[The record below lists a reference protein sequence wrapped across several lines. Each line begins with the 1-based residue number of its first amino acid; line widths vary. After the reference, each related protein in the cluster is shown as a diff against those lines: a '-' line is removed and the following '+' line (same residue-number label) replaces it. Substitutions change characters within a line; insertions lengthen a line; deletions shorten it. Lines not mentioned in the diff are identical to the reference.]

1 MKVLKY
7 FISFGLGA
15 VVGAVTAV
23 YFTKDR
29 IQKEADAQIESVKQT
44 FTSKWNEPDE
54 PEKVEDP
61 SAEIKKEVRTVKN
74 FNAYEKFIRDND
86 YHDPNTIK
94 LTPET
99 PYIIDP
105 DAYGEMDGYS
115 QVTCYCF
122 SDGVVTDDNYEP
134 LDDLED
140 TIGEN
145 SINHFGIYKD
155 DPDTVYIRNDRIR
168 CDIEIL
174 KDKRSYENDIKPKMP
189 RHGDDE

>member
-1 MKVLKY
+1 MKAFKY

-15 VVGAVTAV
+15 VIGAVTAV

-44 FTSKWNEPDE
+44 FMTKWNDSNEPKKE
-54 PEKVEDP
+54 EDP
-61 SAEIKKEVRTVKN
+61 SGPIKKEVRTVKN
-74 FNAYEKFIRDND
+74 FNAYEKLIRDNV
-86 YHDPNTIK
+86 YHDPNTVK

-115 QVTCYCF
+115 QVTYYYF
-122 SDGVVTDDNYEP
+122 SDGVVTDDNYEL
-134 LDDLED
+134 LDDLEE
-140 TIGEN
+140 TIGKN
-145 SINHFGIYKD
+145 SVDHFGIYKD
-155 DPDTVYIRNDRIR
+155 DPDTVYVRNDRIH

-174 KDKRSYENDIKPKMP
+174 KDKRSYEKDIKPRMP